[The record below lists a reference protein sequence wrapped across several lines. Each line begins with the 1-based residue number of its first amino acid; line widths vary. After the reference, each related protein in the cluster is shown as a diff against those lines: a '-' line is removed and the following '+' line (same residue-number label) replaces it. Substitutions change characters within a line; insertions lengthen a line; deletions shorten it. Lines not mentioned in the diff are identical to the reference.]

1 MSATIYKTRI
11 MYEGY
16 LLAEAN
22 IVEAAAWCGGTV
34 IQAGDPLA
42 PVAIDIPNTLDGGF
56 VRAGIGD
63 YVTKDL
69 AGNFQAWIAADFLA
83 YNELASDY
91 GVSPVFESTPANP
104 GTDGTYKGGD
114 ALSGNNNGG
123 NAILEG
129 GAKAGSGLPGHAE
142 VRGQIVI
149 DQGAPVA
156 KTTDVTLTIA
166 NLLGKIITGSHT
178 AGATQTYTL
187 PTGALC
193 DAGVQM
199 DVDKAFDWVLMNESA
214 AALDTITVAAGDG
227 HTIVGNP
234 IVQSRH
240 SSTGGIYG
248 SSAQFRTRKTAA
260 DTFVTYRIG

>member
-1 MSATIYKTRI
+1 MAVQYFKAKNR
-11 MYEGY
+11 YEGY
-16 LLAEAN
+16 LLTAEN
-22 IVEAAAWCGGTV
+22 IEEAAAWCGGTV
-34 IQAGDPLA
+34 VEDEGD
-42 PVAIDIPNTLDGGF
+42 PVAIDLTGTRYDGY
-56 VRAGIGD
+56 VQAGIGD
-63 YVTKDL
+63 YLTKDL
-69 AGNFQAWIAADFLA
+69 YGVFQAWIASDFLP
-83 YNELASDY
+83 YNEVASYY
-91 GVSPVFESTPANP
+91 GASPVFEGPPANP
-104 GTDGTYKGGD
+104 GTDATFKGSD

-129 GAKAGSGLPGHAE
+129 GAKAGTGLPGHAE
-142 VRGQIVI
+142 LKGQVVI

-166 NLLGKIITGSHT
+166 DLLGKIITGTHT

-199 DVDKAFDWVLMNESA
+199 DVDKAFEWCLMNESA
-214 AALDTITVAAGDG
+214 AAADTITVAAGEG

-260 DTFVTYRIG
+260 NTFVTYRIA